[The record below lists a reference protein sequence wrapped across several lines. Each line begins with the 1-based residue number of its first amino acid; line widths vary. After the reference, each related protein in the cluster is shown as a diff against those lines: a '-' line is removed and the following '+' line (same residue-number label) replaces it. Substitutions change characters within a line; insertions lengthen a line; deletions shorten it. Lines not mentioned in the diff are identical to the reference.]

1 MKFVITAALCLAVVG
16 CQSNSGPGGSG
27 TASLKTQIDSVSY
40 TIGMQLG
47 KQIKSDTTIGVKADI
62 LQAGLTDALHGS
74 KTLLTDSQAQNVM
87 MAFQMQMMA
96 KQQQK
101 MQEQHKSD
109 SIAGIANNAAGDKF
123 LAENKGKAGVITL
136 PDGLQYEVIKE
147 GTGATPKATDQV
159 SVLYRGTLLDGTVF
173 DSSLDASKPATFSLN
188 QVIPGWTEALQKMKV
203 GSKYKLYIPAKLAYG
218 DNPPQGGKIKPGAL
232 LTFEIELLD
241 VKGSGAAGAPGEP
254 PAGH

>member
-1 MKFVITAALCLAVVG
+1 MKFVLTAALCLAVVG
-16 CQSNSGPGGSG
+16 CQNSGPGGSTG

-47 KQIKSDTTIGVKADI
+47 KQIKSDTTVGVKADI
-62 LQAGLTDALHGS
+62 LQAGMNDALKGE
-74 KTLLTDSQAQNVM
+74 KTLLSDSQAQNVM

-101 MQEQHKSD
+101 MQEQHKTD
-109 SIAGIANNAAGDKF
+109 SAAGIANNQAGEKF
-123 LAENKGKAGVITL
+123 LAENKAKAGVVTL

-159 SVLYRGTLLDGTVF
+159 SVLYKGMLLDGTVF
-173 DSSLDASKPATFSLN
+173 DSSLDASKPAMFGVN

-218 DNPPQGGKIKPGAL
+218 DNPPPGGKIKPGSL
-232 LTFEIELLD
+232 LVFEIELLD
-241 VKGSGAAGAPGEP
+241 VKAGGAGGAMGAPG
-254 PAGH
+254 GQ